1 MAKHSDT
8 ALAYLPFL
16 RFSRIMAAAWEG
28 FSHRDAATRE
38 KSRQLCQSMP
48 FYIHPIRVPTRSQ
61 SVTSP
66 IYERPLDMLQTLV
79 RMDTTN
85 PPGNEILCIQ
95 YLDNLLQGAGLS
107 TTILA
112 KDPNRPN
119 LIARLPGSGDAPGL
133 VLQGHVDVVTTA
145 NQRWDHPPFGGEVI
159 DGDLWGRGSLDMK
172 GGVVMMTCAVL
183 RALAEGRQP
192 AGDIVLT
199 ILADEEAGS
208 DYGAR
213 FVTEEHPEQFAG
225 ARYAIGEGG
234 GSARYLGDKRFYPLA
249 VAEKQV
255 CWLRARFTGPG
266 GHGSSPLRDGAM
278 ARLGKVL
285 TTLNTHRLP
294 VHLSA
299 ALQLMLEGL
308 ARIAPPELKA
318 TLAGL
323 LDPARADATLD
334 QMYAGGD
341 PLARS
346 LDALLHNTA
355 NATVVHGGVKTNVIP
370 SDIELELDGR
380 VLPGFTAD
388 DFMAELHTLLGD
400 DLPFEIIR
408 HDPGRA
414 EVDITLVPLLAGIVE
429 EMDPE
434 ASVIPA
440 MVGGFTD
447 GRMFT
452 RLGIQNYGFLPVKL
466 PPGVNYGATV
476 HVANERVPVEGLEFG
491 VQAISTLLERYRVD

>member
-1 MAKHSDT
+1 MT
-8 ALAYLPFL
+8 
-16 RFSRIMAAAWEG
+16 
-28 FSHRDAATRE
+28 T
-38 KSRQLCQSMP
+38 
-48 FYIHPIRVPTRSQ
+48 
-61 SVTSP
+61 P
-66 IYERPLDMLQTLV
+66 IYQRPLEMLQTLV

-95 YLDNLLQGAGLS
+95 YLDSLLQEAGLA

-119 LIARLPGSGDAPGL
+119 LIARLPGTGEAPGL

-145 NQRWDHPPFGGEVI
+145 NQQWERDPFGGEII
-159 DGDLWGRGSLDMK
+159 DGYLWGRGSLDMK

-183 RALAEGRQP
+183 RALAEGKQP

-213 FVTEEHPEQFAG
+213 FVTEQHPEQFAG
-225 ARYAIGEGG
+225 VRYSIGEGG
-234 GSARYLGDKRFYPLA
+234 GGAQYLGDKRFYPLM

-255 CWLRARFTGPG
+255 CWLRTRFTGPG

-278 ARLGKVL
+278 AKLGKAL
-285 TTLNTHRLP
+285 MTLNSRRLP
-294 VHLSA
+294 VHMTEAMEFMLDGLASIATPELQAAVA
-299 ALQLMLEGL
+299 AL
-308 ARIAPPELKA
+308 R
-318 TLAGL
+318 
-323 LDPARADATLD
+323 DPSTVDATLD
-334 QMYAGGD
+334 SLYASGT
-341 PLARS
+341 PLART
-346 LDALLHNTA
+346 LDALLHNTV
-355 NATVVHGGVKTNVIP
+355 NATVVNGGFKTNVIP

-380 VLPGFTAD
+380 VLPGFSAD
-388 DFMAELHTLLGD
+388 DFMAELHELLGD

-408 HDPGRA
+408 HDPGTA
-414 EVDITLVPLLAGIVE
+414 VVDMSLFPLLAGIVE

-434 ASVIPA
+434 AAVIPS

-452 RLGIQNYGFLPVKL
+452 RLGIQNYGFLPVKM
-466 PPGVNYGATV
+466 PPGVNLGGTV
-476 HVANERVPVEGLEFG
+476 HGANERVPVEGLEFG
-491 VQAISTLLERYRVD
+491 VRAISTLLERYRVD

>member
-1 MAKHSDT
+1 MTPS
-8 ALAYLPFL
+8 L
-16 RFSRIMAAAWEG
+16 
-28 FSHRDAATRE
+28 
-38 KSRQLCQSMP
+38 
-48 FYIHPIRVPTRSQ
+48 
-61 SVTSP
+61 
-66 IYERPLDMLQTLV
+66 YERPLEMLQTLV

-95 YLDNLLQGAGLS
+95 YLDNLLQEAGLA

-119 LIARLPGSGDAPGL
+119 LIARLPGRGQAPGL

-145 NQRWDHPPFGGEVI
+145 NQKWDHLPFGGQII
-159 DGDLWGRGSLDMK
+159 DGELWGRGSLDMK

-183 RALAEGRQP
+183 RALAEGKEP

-213 FVTEEHPEQFAG
+213 FVTEQHPEQFAG
-225 ARYAIGEGG
+225 VRYAIGEGG
-234 GSARYLGDKRFYPLA
+234 GGAQYLGGKRFYPLM

-255 CWLRARFTGPG
+255 CWLRTRFTGPG

-278 ARLGKVL
+278 AKLGKAL
-285 TTLNTHRLP
+285 TALNANRLP
-294 VHLSA
+294 VHLTPA
-299 ALQLMLEGL
+299 MELMLDGL
-308 ARIAPPELKA
+308 ARIAPPDLLAAVDGLRHPA
-318 TLAGL
+318 T
-323 LDPARADATLD
+323 ADATLD
-334 QMYAGGD
+334 GLYASGA

-346 LDALLHNTA
+346 LDALLHNTV
-355 NATVVHGGVKTNVIP
+355 NATVVNGGFKTNVIP
-370 SDIELELDGR
+370 SHIELELDGR

-408 HDPGRA
+408 HDPGTA
-414 EVDITLVPLLAGIVE
+414 EVDMSLFPLLAGIVE

-434 ASVIPA
+434 AAVIPSL
-440 MVGGFTD
+440 VGGFTD

-466 PPGVNYGATV
+466 PPGINYGATV
-476 HVANERVPVEGLEFG
+476 HGANERMPVEGLEFG
-491 VQAISTLLERYRVD
+491 VRAISTLLERYRVD

>member
-1 MAKHSDT
+1 MT
-8 ALAYLPFL
+8 
-16 RFSRIMAAAWEG
+16 
-28 FSHRDAATRE
+28 T
-38 KSRQLCQSMP
+38 
-48 FYIHPIRVPTRSQ
+48 
-61 SVTSP
+61 P
-66 IYERPLDMLQTLV
+66 IYKRPLEMLQTLV

-95 YLDNLLQGAGLS
+95 YLDSLLREAGLE

-119 LIARLPGSGDAPGL
+119 LIARLKGTGDAPGL

-145 NQRWDHPPFGGEVI
+145 NQQWDNDPFGGEIV
-159 DGDLWGRGSLDMK
+159 DGCLWGRGSLDMK

-183 RALAEGRQP
+183 AALAEGKQP
-192 AGDIVLT
+192 AGDVILT
-199 ILADEEAGS
+199 IVADEEAGS

-213 FVTEEHPEQFAG
+213 FVTEQHPEQFEG
-225 ARYAIGEGG
+225 VRYAIGEGG
-234 GSARYLGDKRFYPLA
+234 GGAQYLGDKRFYPLM

-255 CWLRARFTGPG
+255 CWLRTRFTGPG

-278 ARLGKVL
+278 AKLGQAL
-285 TTLNTHRLP
+285 TTLNSRRLP
-294 VHLSA
+294 VHLTEA
-299 ALQLMLEGL
+299 MEFMLDGL
-308 ARIAPPELKA
+308 ASIATPELA
-318 TLAGL
+318 TAVAGL
-323 LDPARADATLD
+323 RDPSTVDATLD
-334 QMYAGGD
+334 SLYARGT
-341 PLARS
+341 PLTRT
-346 LDALLHNTA
+346 LDALLHNTV
-355 NATVVHGGVKTNVIP
+355 NATVVNGGFKTNVIP

-380 VLPGFTAD
+380 VLPGFSAD

-408 HDPGRA
+408 HDPGTA
-414 EVDITLVPLLAGIVE
+414 GVDMSLFPLLAGIVE

-434 ASVIPA
+434 ATVIPS

-466 PPGVNYGATV
+466 PPGINFGATV
-476 HVANERVPVEGLEFG
+476 HGANERIPVEGLEFG
-491 VQAISTLLERYRVD
+491 VAAISTLLERYRVD